1 MGAMRPLRTFLTCVS
16 RRAFLRAGAA
26 APTAFLGALAACDV
40 RDFAHR
46 HGAKRRLSIGTS
58 GTGATIYIYGGAIAK
73 VISTYVPRVEATAEL
88 TAGAVD
94 NLRLLMRGAVDL
106 AATMSDA
113 LDDALQ
119 RRGAFAGGPAA
130 PARTLVNL
138 YRVGM
143 HLVTF
148 ADLRIE
154 RLADLRGRR
163 VSTGA
168 PGAGTENMAL
178 RVLAAGGLDPDRDL
192 RRERLS
198 FAASAEALKDGKLD
212 ACFIAGTLGNPS
224 VMDLA
229 RTHGRRL
236 RLVPLDEVLP
246 TLQRQFGPNV
256 YLRFDIPRGVYP
268 GVDATAPTA
277 GVNQLLVADE
287 RLDEELVHDITRAL
301 FEHHAELV
309 LVHPAARELTLQSA
323 VSGSPA
329 PYHEGAIRYFREMG
343 AWSA

>member
-1 MGAMRPLRTFLTCVS
+1 MT
-16 RRAFLRAGAA
+16 RRAFLRTGAA
-26 APTAFLGALAACDV
+26 APTAFLGVLAACDV

-46 HGAKRRLSIGTS
+46 HGGKRRLSIGTA
-58 GTGATIYIYGGAIAK
+58 GTGATTYIYGGAIAK
-73 VISTYVPRVEATAEL
+73 VISTYIPKVEATAEL

-94 NLRLLMRGAVDL
+94 NLRLLLRGAVDL
-106 AATMSDA
+106 AAAMSDA
-113 LDDALQ
+113 VDDAVQ
-119 RRGAFAGGPAA
+119 RRGAFAGGPAV

-138 YRVGM
+138 YSMGM
-143 HLVTF
+143 HLATF
-148 ADLRIE
+148 ADLHIE

-178 RVLAAGGLDPDRDL
+178 RVLASGGLDPDRDL

-212 ACFIAGTLGNPS
+212 ACFIAGGQPNPS

-229 RTHGRRL
+229 RTHGRQL

-256 YLRFDIPRGVYP
+256 YRRFDIPRGLYP
-268 GVDATAPTA
+268 GVDAAVPTA

-287 RLDEELVHDITRAL
+287 RLDEALVHDITRAL
-301 FEHHAELV
+301 FDHHAELV
-309 LVHPAARELTLQSA
+309 AVHPAARELTLQSA

-329 PYHEGAIRYFREMG
+329 PYHEGAIRYFREVG
-343 AWSA
+343 AWNA

>member
-1 MGAMRPLRTFLTCVS
+1 MT
-16 RRAFLRAGAA
+16 RRAFLRVGATVPA
-26 APTAFLGALAACDV
+26 AFLGALAACDV
-40 RDFAHR
+40 RDFAYR
-46 HGAKRRLSIGTS
+46 HGGKRRLSIGTA

-73 VISTYVPRVEATAEL
+73 VISTYIPKVEATAEL

-94 NLRLLMRGAVDL
+94 NLRLLLRGSVDL
-106 AATMSDA
+106 AGVMSDA

-138 YRVGM
+138 YRTVM

-168 PGAGTENMAL
+168 PGAGTDNMAL
-178 RVLAAGGLDPDRDL
+178 RVLAAVGLDPDRDL

-198 FAASAEALKDGKLD
+198 FAASAEAMKDGKLD
-212 ACFIAGTLGNPS
+212 ACFIAGALPNPS

-236 RLVPLDEVLP
+236 CLVPLDEVLP

-256 YLRFDIPRGVYP
+256 YLPFDVPRGVYP
-268 GVDATAPTA
+268 GVDATVATA
-277 GVNQLLVADE
+277 GANQLLVADE
-287 RLDEELVHDITRAL
+287 RLDQALVHDITRAL
-301 FEHHAELV
+301 FDHHAELV
-309 LVHPAARELTLQSA
+309 AVHPAARELTLRSA
-323 VSGSPA
+323 VTGSPA